1 MLRYRECDEKDCTV
15 WIEMNK
21 AFMREEIHEGDLWND
36 ANRISDAEFRSIF
49 MKGLEDRDRAR
60 FLLFEEDEEP
70 MGFANLMLVYSVW
83 SHGEAMIIDDIYFGP
98 GSRGR
103 GFGHRA
109 MELIEEYAKAAGC
122 KRVQLQAELTNP
134 TAIDFYKAIGYQM
147 ADMKF
152 FVKYL
157 ED

>member
-1 MLRYRECDEKDCTV
+1 
-15 WIEMNK
+15 
-21 AFMREEIHEGDLWND
+21 
-36 ANRISDAEFRSIF
+36 
-49 MKGLEDRDRAR
+49 
-60 FLLFEEDEEP
+60 
-70 MGFANLMLVYSVW
+70 
-83 SHGEAMIIDDIYFGP
+83 
-98 GSRGR
+98 
-103 GFGHRA
+103 
-109 MELIEEYAKAAGC
+109 MELIEEYARAAGC